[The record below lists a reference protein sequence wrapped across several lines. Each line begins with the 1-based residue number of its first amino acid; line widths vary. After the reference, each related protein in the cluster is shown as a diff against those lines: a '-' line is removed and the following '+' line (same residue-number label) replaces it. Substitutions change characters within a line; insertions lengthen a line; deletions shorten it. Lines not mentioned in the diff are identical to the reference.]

1 MQWPSFTMGHVE
13 ETKEI
18 KPHRFQHS
26 NLRFLSIIEVETL
39 ISHFSRNM
47 CHFSEKTRHFSK
59 KMSDFSGKIR
69 HFSEKMSDFSGKT
82 SLILQTPSVVCN
94 WGWIKAPEQSTLDE
108 TDQQLRPHAHA
119 RTRIY
124 TRVLCFLLSHLSHH
138 HIKHCVTNI

>member
-1 MQWPSFTMGHVE
+1 MGHVE